1 MLRMDRVHVIRH
13 KVLVDGL
20 SIRRVAR
27 ELGVS
32 RQAVRK
38 YLKTSEPVRR
48 ETGSRPRPVLER
60 IARRIEELLEEW
72 GPRTTAKQRIT
83 GTLVHRHLI
92 EEGYRAGITT
102 VREVLAERRRQ
113 RSEVMIPLV
122 HRPGDEAQVDFFE
135 VTVEVAGVVRAAWK
149 FVLRLMYSGRDFAW
163 IYESC
168 DQLAFLDGHVRA
180 FAHLGGVPWR
190 IVYDNLSCAVKRIV
204 GVERELTDRF
214 VALSSH
220 YLFEPCFARPGEGH
234 DKGGVEGRGKGIRLQ
249 HLTPVPRGESLR
261 LIAAGL
267 LGDLDRAAAVKV
279 DTEGQSTLDRFE
291 QERSLLRPLPECHFE
306 ARRFELVSVS
316 KQALVRIDGAT
327 YSVPSP
333 WARLEAKAYVGVED
347 IRIGC
352 FGEQVVLPKQRPR
365 AKEVRYRHYLR
376 ELGRKPQAVRQVA
389 PELLA
394 ELGEPYG
401 KLWELLV
408 ATHGEREGARVLAKV
423 LAAIVDHGEDAVSR
437 ALEAAL
443 VVGTADLRA
452 LTPSRAPVALPSIS
466 VPAALAGHRVE
477 SGRAADYDWLL
488 AGGGA

>member
-13 KVLVDGL
+13 KVLVEGL

-32 RQAVRK
+32 RQVVRK
-38 YLKTSEPVRR
+38 YLKTSEAVRR
-48 ETGSRPRPVLER
+48 ESGPRPRPVLER
-60 IARRIEELLEEW
+60 IAKRIEELMEEW

-83 GTLVHRHLI
+83 GTRIHRQLI
-92 EEGYRAGITT
+92 EEGYRTGLTT
-102 VREVLAERRRQ
+102 VREVMAERRRQ

-122 HRPGDEAQVDFFE
+122 HRPGEEAQVDFFE
-135 VTVEVAGVVRAAWK
+135 VTVEVAGMVRKAWK

-163 IYESC
+163 LYESC

-180 FAHLGGVPWR
+180 FAHVGGVPWR
-190 IVYDNLSCAVKRIV
+190 IVYDNLSSAVKRIV
-204 GVERELTDRF
+204 GVERELTERF
-214 VALSSH
+214 LALSSH
-220 YLFEPCFARPGEGH
+220 YLFEPCFARRGEGH

-249 HLTPVPRGESLR
+249 HLTPVPRGGSLGQ
-261 LIAAGL
+261 IAVGL
-267 LGDLDRAAAVKV
+267 LADLDRSATGTV
-279 DTEGQSTLDRFE
+279 DAEGVSILDRFE
-291 QERSLLRPLPECHFE
+291 QERSVLRPLPERPFE

-347 IRIGC
+347 IRFAC
-352 FGEQVVLPKQRPR
+352 FGEQIVLPKQRPR
-365 AKEVRYRHYLR
+365 GKEIRYRHYLR
-376 ELGRKPQAVRQVA
+376 ELGHKPQAVRQVA

-401 KLWELLV
+401 TLWGLLV
-408 ATHGEREGARVLAKV
+408 ETHGEREGARVLAKV
-423 LAAIVDHGEDAVSR
+423 LAAIVDHSEDAVSR

-443 VVGTADLRA
+443 CAGTADLRA
-452 LTPSRAPVALPSIS
+452 LAPLRESEASPSIS
-466 VPAALAGHRVE
+466 VPATLAGHRVE

>member
-1 MLRMDRVHVIRH
+1 
-13 KVLVDGL
+13 LVEGL
-20 SIRRVAR
+20 SIRKVAR
-27 ELGVS
+27 ELDVS
-32 RQAVRK
+32 RQVVRK
-38 YLKTSEPVRR
+38 YLKTAAPVRQ
-48 ETGSRPRPVLER
+48 ESGPRPRPVLER
-60 IARRIEELLEEW
+60 IEKRVFELLEEW
-72 GPRTTAKQRIT
+72 EPRTTAKQRIT
-83 GTLVHRHLI
+83 ATLVHRHLL
-92 EEGYRAGITT
+92 EEGYRAGITS
-102 VREVLAERRRQ
+102 VREVLAERRRRQ
-113 RSEVMIPLV
+113 AEVMIPLV

-135 VTVEVAGVVRAAWK
+135 VTVEVGGGVRKAWK
-149 FVLRLMYSGRDFAW
+149 FLLRLMYSGRDYAW
-163 IYESC
+163 LYSSC

-180 FAHLGGVPWR
+180 FAHLGGVPAR
-190 IVYDNLSCAVKRIV
+190 LVYDNLSSAVKRIV
-204 GVERELTDRF
+204 GVERELAERF
-214 VALSSH
+214 LALSSH
-220 YLFEPCFARPGEGH
+220 YLFEPCFARRGEGH

-249 HLTPVPRGESLR
+249 HLTPVPRGESLTG
-261 LIAAGL
+261 IAADL
-267 LGDLDRAAAVKV
+267 VADLDRSAAVTV
-279 DTEGQSTLDRFE
+279 DAEGMSILDRFE
-291 QERSLLRPLPECHFE
+291 QERPVLRPLPERPFE

-347 IRIGC
+347 IRIVC
-352 FGEQVVLPKQRPR
+352 FGEETVLPKQRPR
-365 AKEVRYRHYLR
+365 GREIRYRHYLR

-443 VVGTADLRA
+443 AAGASDLGV
-452 LTPSRAPVALPSIS
+452 LPPSRALEVPPAVA
-466 VPAALAGHRVE
+466 VPGALAEHRVE

-488 AGGGA
+488 TGGGA

>member
-13 KVLVDGL
+13 KVLVEGL

-32 RQAVRK
+32 RQVVRK
-38 YLKTSEPVRR
+38 YLRTAEPVRR
-48 ETGSRPRPVLER
+48 ESGPRPRPVLER
-60 IARRIEELLEEW
+60 VAKRIEELLEEW
-72 GPRTTAKQRIT
+72 EPRTTPKQRIT
-83 GTLVHRHLI
+83 ATRVHRRLL

-102 VREVLAERRRQ
+102 VREVLAERRRRQ
-113 RSEVMIPLV
+113 AEVMIPLV
-122 HRPGDEAQVDFFE
+122 HRPGEEAQVDFFE
-135 VTVEVAGVVRAAWK
+135 ITVEVGGVMRKAWK
-149 FVLRLMYSGRDFAW
+149 FLLRLMYSGRDFAW
-163 IYESC
+163 LYEGC

-180 FAHLGGVPWR
+180 FAHLGGVPSR
-190 IVYDNLSCAVKRIV
+190 TVYDNLSSAVKRIV
-204 GVERELTDRF
+204 GVERELTERF
-214 VALSSH
+214 LALSSH
-220 YLFEPCFARPGEGH
+220 YLFEPCFARRGEGH

-249 HLTPVPRGESLR
+249 HLTPVPRGESLGA
-261 LIAAGL
+261 IAAEL
-267 LGDLDRAAAVKV
+267 LAELDRSAAVTL
-279 DTEGQSTLDRFE
+279 DAQGQSILGRFE
-291 QERSLLRPLPECHFE
+291 QERPVLRALPERPFE
-306 ARRFELVSVS
+306 ARRLELVSVS

-347 IRIGC
+347 IRIAC
-352 FGEQVVLPKQRPR
+352 FGEEIVLPKQRR
-365 AKEVRYRHYLR
+365 RGKEIRYRHYLR

-443 VVGTADLRA
+443 AAGATDLRA
-452 LTPSRAPVALPSIS
+452 LAASRACEGPAPIA
-466 VPAALAGHRVE
+466 VPATLADHQVEAGH
-477 SGRAADYDWLL
+477 AADYDWLL
-488 AGGGA
+488 GGGGA